1 MTTQGYPSDL
11 FIRPILAELALNR
24 ERDSMSYKQG
34 WGFRCYLC
42 LLTSDVGAMRDLCR
56 VMPYASPD
64 WLSQSQ
70 LVQAPDMRQ
79 FNVPGPNNSTR
90 KADKWKTDVVG

>member
-1 MTTQGYPSDL
+1 
-11 FIRPILAELALNR
+11 
-24 ERDSMSYKQG
+24 
-34 WGFRCYLC
+34 
-42 LLTSDVGAMRDLCR
+42 MRDLCR

-70 LVQAPDMRQ
+70 LVQAPDIRQ

-90 KADKWKTDVVG
+90 KADKWNTDVLG